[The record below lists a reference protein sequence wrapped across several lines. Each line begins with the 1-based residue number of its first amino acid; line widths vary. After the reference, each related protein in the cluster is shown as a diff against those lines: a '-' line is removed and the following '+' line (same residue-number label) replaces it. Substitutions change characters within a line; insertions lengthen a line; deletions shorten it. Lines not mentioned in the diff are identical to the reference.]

1 MIRDNVVVSMSESV
15 KYMGKDEKHTELK
28 GFMKKF
34 VKLSPEDAAK
44 LRKEIEGFGMMKV
57 KAEHIAKIIDFLP
70 EKEEDM
76 GKIFNDINLDE
87 DENKKILTAVKEY
100 I

>member
-1 MIRDNVVVSMSESV
+1 MIRDNVVISMSESV
-15 KYMGKDEKHTELK
+15 KYMGKDEKHAELK
-28 GFMKKF
+28 VFMKKF
-34 VKLSPEDAAK
+34 VKLEPEDAAK

-70 EKEEDM
+70 EKEEDL